1 MSPFVL
7 APTELAVVDFEGLV
21 RTANYLTAAQHIL
34 QHDPSTEFVPFI
46 HGCATDGDKMAT
58 KQLIGTISF
67 PNNSQIFELQTGDKC
82 SNCVKMEE
90 KLASALID
98 LKTAETIISIL
109 SADLKLNSEL
119 CASDETN
126 LNLAKWS

>member
-1 MSPFVL
+1 MLKITVKR
-7 APTELAVVDFEGLV
+7 AEE
-21 RTANYLTAAQHIL
+21 
-34 QHDPSTEFVPFI
+34 EFP
-46 HGCATDGDKMAT
+46 ALYTSKMAT

-67 PNNSQIFELQTGDKC
+67 PNNSQNCELQTEDKC

-119 CASDETN
+119 
-126 LNLAKWS
+126 